1 METRLAD
8 RLVVTRM
15 DTSKL
20 GWTPYVYYTTLHST
34 PPYIYWA
41 RELLEK
47 RVNLG
52 EIRVRDKMSFC
63 KKRGFRKQE
72 DWVQRPRCPL
82 NLLCRTGKRPGRMF
96 FWTRF
101 ARERL
106 ERIFF
111 QKLSQHRYVFNSYIH
126 TSFKHVL
133 FSIFYDFLWKLC
145 FLFSIKGVL
154 NSPESHVPKTALRRL
169 SCSVEISSIQTSD

>member
-72 DWVQRPRCPL
+72 
-82 NLLCRTGKRPGRMF
+82 TGFNVRVVRSTCYAGREKGLDVCF
-96 FWTRF
+96 F
-101 ARERL
+101 ERVL
-106 ERIFF
+106 PAKGWKEF
-111 QKLSQHRYVFNSYIH
+111 
-126 TSFKHVL
+126 SFK
-133 FSIFYDFLWKLC
+133 
-145 FLFSIKGVL
+145 
-154 NSPESHVPKTALRRL
+154 N
-169 SCSVEISSIQTSD
+169 

>member
-63 KKRGFRKQE
+63 KKKGFRKQE

-82 NLLCRTGKRPGRMF
+82 NLLCRTGKKA
-96 FWTRF
+96 WT
-101 ARERL
+101 
-106 ERIFF
+106 
-111 QKLSQHRYVFNSYIH
+111 YVFLNA
-126 TSFKHVL
+126 FCPRKVGKN
-133 FSIFYDFLWKLC
+133 FLSKIKPTQVC
-145 FLFSIKGVL
+145 FHLIYTYKF
-154 NSPESHVPKTALRRL
+154 
-169 SCSVEISSIQTSD
+169 

>member
-63 KKRGFRKQE
+63 KKRGLSEARGLGSTSALSAQLAHS
-72 DWVQRPRCPL
+72 RPQSRL
-82 NLLCRTGKRPGRMF
+82 ALLTVG
-96 FWTRF
+96 
-101 ARERL
+101 
-106 ERIFF
+106 
-111 QKLSQHRYVFNSYIH
+111 
-126 TSFKHVL
+126 
-133 FSIFYDFLWKLC
+133 D
-145 FLFSIKGVL
+145 
-154 NSPESHVPKTALRRL
+154 
-169 SCSVEISSIQTSD
+169 